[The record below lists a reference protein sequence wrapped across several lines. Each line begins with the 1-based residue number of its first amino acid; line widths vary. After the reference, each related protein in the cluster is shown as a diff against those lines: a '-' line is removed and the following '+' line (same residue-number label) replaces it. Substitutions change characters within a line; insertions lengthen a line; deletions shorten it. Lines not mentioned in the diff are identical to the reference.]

1 MLLKG
6 FEIFEHHP
14 ADLAAEWLLTWQP
27 GRMILFF
34 VLGESGQVLV
44 ALAAL
49 LALVRLLA
57 GAKRETNSDVRLNQ

>member
-49 LALVRLLA
+49 LALERLFTRSERVTDA
-57 GAKRETNSDVRLNQ
+57 HV